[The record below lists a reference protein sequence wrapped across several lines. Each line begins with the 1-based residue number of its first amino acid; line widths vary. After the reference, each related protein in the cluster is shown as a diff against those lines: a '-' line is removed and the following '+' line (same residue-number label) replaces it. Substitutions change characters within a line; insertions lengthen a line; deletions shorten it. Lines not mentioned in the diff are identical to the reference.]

1 MMRVLFLC
9 TGNTCRSPMAQALM
23 KRKTEKNGFCTR
35 ADSCGLGAYSGDA
48 VSENAVTVMAEKGID
63 ISFHRARKFSPYM
76 ADEYDMFIVMSNSH
90 KAVLSQFVPEEKII
104 LLGGGVA
111 DPYGGDL
118 NAYRQCRDEIEG
130 ALDELLTVKIAPMTQ
145 ADVASIALLE
155 KECFSEPWSEDGIR
169 SELGNPTARFFTAKI
184 LGETAGY
191 IGMHIVLDECYIAN
205 VAVSGDFRRRGV
217 ADALLSCVEE
227 AARNEGCAFISLEVR
242 VSNMPAI
249 RLYEKHGYVS
259 QGERKDFYRNP
270 VENAL
275 IMTKFLS
282 EEK

>member
-1 MMRVLFLC
+1 MMKLLFLC

-23 KRKTEKNGFCTR
+23 KNKTEKTGLCSE
-35 ADSCGLGAYSGDA
+35 AYSCGLGAYSGDA
-48 VSENAVTVMAEKGID
+48 VSENAVKAMAEKGID
-63 ISFHRARKFSPYM
+63 ISSHRARKFSPYM
-76 ADEYDMFIVMSNSH
+76 AEEYDMFIVMSNSH
-90 KAVLSQFVPEEKII
+90 KAVLSAFVPEERITV
-104 LLGGGVA
+104 LGGGIA
-111 DPYGGDL
+111 DPYGGNCD
-118 NAYRQCRDEIEG
+118 AYRKCRDEIDK

-169 SELGNPTARFFTAKI
+169 SELDNPSARFFTAKI

-191 IGMHIVLDECYIAN
+191 VGMHTVLDECYIAN
-205 VAVSGDFRRRGV
+205 VAVGSAFRRRGV
-217 ADALLSCVEE
+217 AYALLSYAEE
-227 AARNEGCAFISLEVR
+227 TAGNEGCAFISLEVR
-242 VSNMPAI
+242 VSNIPAI
-249 RLYEKHGYVS
+249 RLYEKHGYIS
-259 QGERKDFYRNP
+259 QGERKNFYRDP